1 MMNQEFWKDKKVFL
15 TGHTGFKGSWLA
27 LWLSTLGAQIT
38 GYALKPPTN
47 PNLFELAHVEEL
59 VKHIVGDVRDKRFL
73 EKSLLEAKP
82 DIVIH
87 LAAQPLVRDSY
98 KNPVETYEINI
109 MGTIYLLE
117 AVRACNTVRAVVNV
131 TTDKCYKNNE
141 WLWGYRENE
150 PMGGHDP
157 YSNSKACSELITD
170 SYRNS
175 FFSSAIPGQNQ
186 VAVASARAGNVIG
199 GGDWAA
205 DRLIPD
211 CLQSLLM
218 NKPIR
223 IRSPHAV
230 RPWQHVLEPLS
241 GYLLL
246 AEKLFEEGDSFATGW
261 NFGPGEDDSLP
272 VEAIVKILC
281 RLWGANG
288 IYEVDQGEH
297 PHEANYL
304 RLDCSKAR
312 TMLKW
317 QPRWNLTTALEET
330 IEWIKAYQNGFDMRL
345 ICQGQIQKY
354 MQLNEG

>member
-1 MMNQEFWKDKKVFL
+1 MNQEFWKDKKVFL